1 MEMIQPTDI
10 SAALTASGQPE
21 KYLSFK
27 VGFHK
32 VSQSVCRSVTIKRY
46 LKDTTISLKENNICD
61 FCKHFVED
69 CMSHLLPHCSK
80 LFEPRKKY
88 LQALSWA
95 PPL

>member
-69 CMSHLLPHCSK
+69 CMSHLLILAGFIMGP
-80 LFEPRKKY
+80 
-88 LQALSWA
+88 A
-95 PPL
+95 PVILLMLKTF